1 MPANPTSL
9 AAGADTAS
17 LTLGALIGIV
27 TLTIS
32 VLTYRHGLRLYRWN
46 RDNRRADQNAQD
58 LTDVD
63 AYLRQAQ
70 QKLCELAQTP
80 SSVDDFA
87 PLRPLRHLISNSA
100 DQSADQLHAISGK
113 LREVVQRFDSYLATE
128 LTAPGVGDQRLQL
141 RRAMQQE
148 YARTQLQAVIT
159 KAQQTSRTLRRV

>member
-17 LTLGALIGIV
+17 LTLGVLIGIV

-63 AYLRQAQ
+63 TYLRQAQ

-100 DQSADQLHAISGK
+100 DQLDAISGE